1 MTNHSY
7 PDPGDSLAIARWL
20 GQLDRRLEERKSQG
34 LFRTR
39 IPLVAISPTEILW
52 QGRPIIS
59 FGSNDYLGLS
69 WHPAVRSAAAEA
81 IDAGQRWGSGASGH
95 VTGYTAVQQKLE
107 EAIAQWLGTE
117 RCIVF
122 GSGYAANLATL
133 SALVGKEDR
142 VFSDQLNHASLIDGC
157 RLSRA
162 IVSIYPH
169 GDVEQLQRLLEGGEG
184 SEGQS
189 WIITDSVFSMEGDLA
204 PLERLADLAERLGTL
219 MMVDEAH
226 ATGVIGPEGRG
237 AIAEAG
243 LERKVAVHLGTLSKA
258 FGGVGGFVA
267 GKRQMVEAIEQWGR
281 AVIYSTAPPAAS
293 AAAALAALPLLRQ
306 MEPQRQQL
314 RQHAVDL
321 RERLAG
327 DGWSVGSGSL
337 PIVSVQVGDPL
348 LASNLSQALLDDG
361 FWVPA
366 IRPPTVPKGK
376 AMLRISLSA
385 EHRWDQIEAFCDRL
399 AIRRSIA
406 KKGEIREIGFESG
419 IYRRNNESKA

>member
-1 MTNHSY
+1 V
-7 PDPGDSLAIARWL
+7 
-20 GQLDRRLEERKSQG
+20 QQQLEE
-34 LFRTR
+34 L
-39 IPLVAISPTEILW
+39 
-52 QGRPIIS
+52 
-59 FGSNDYLGLS
+59 
-69 WHPAVRSAAAEA
+69 
-81 IDAGQRWGSGASGH
+81 
-95 VTGYTAVQQKLE
+95 
-107 EAIAQWLGTE
+107 IAQWLGTE
-117 RCIVF
+117 RCVVF

-133 SALVGKEDR
+133 SALVGRDDR
-142 VFSDQLNHASLIDGC
+142 IFSDQLNHASLIDGC

-169 GDVEQLQRLLEGGEG
+169 GDVEQLQRLLEVGKA

-204 PLERLADLAERLGTL
+204 PLERLADLTERLGAL

-237 AIAEAG
+237 AIAQAG

-293 AAAALAALPLLRQ
+293 SAAALAALPLLRQ

-314 RQHAVDL
+314 RRHAIDL

-327 DGWSVGSGSL
+327 DGWWVAPGSI
-337 PIVSVQVGDPL
+337 PIVAVQVGDPL
-348 LASNLSQALLDDG
+348 VAWNLSQALLNDG

-366 IRPPTVPKGK
+366 IRPPTVPQGK

-385 EHRWDQIEAFCDRL
+385 EHRWEQIEAFCDRL
-399 AIRRSIA
+399 ASRQSIA
-406 KKGEIREIGFESG
+406 KKGG
-419 IYRRNNESKA
+419 IS

>member
-1 MTNHSY
+1 MTTHSH
-7 PDPGDSLAIARWL
+7 PNPEDSAAIARWL
-20 GQLDRRLEERKSQG
+20 RQLERRLEERRSQG

-39 IPLVAISPTEILW
+39 TPLMAVSPTEILW
-52 QGRPIIS
+52 QGRPIVS

-69 WHPAVRSAAAEA
+69 WHPEVRSAAIRA
-81 IDAGQRWGSGASGH
+81 IDTGQRWGSGASGH
-95 VTGYTAVQQKLE
+95 VTGYTSVQQQLE

-117 RCIVF
+117 RCVVF

-133 SALVGKEDR
+133 SALVGREDR

-162 IVSIYPH
+162 TVSIYPH
-169 GDVEQLQRLLEGGEG
+169 GDFEQLQRMLVEGIA
-184 SEGQS
+184 SESQS
-189 WIITDSVFSMEGDLA
+189 WVITDSVFSMEGDLA
-204 PLERLADLAERLGTL
+204 PLERLADVAERSGAL

-293 AAAALAALPLLRQ
+293 SAAALAALPLIRQ

-314 RQHAVDL
+314 RQYAVDL

-327 DGWSVGSGSL
+327 EGWSVVPGSL
-337 PIVSVQVGDPL
+337 PIVAVQVGDPL
-348 LASNLSQALLDDG
+348 VAWNLSQALLDDG

-366 IRPPTVPKGK
+366 IRPPTVPQGK

-385 EHRWDQIEAFCDRL
+385 EHRWGQIEAFCDRL
-399 AIRRSIA
+399 ANRRSIA
-406 KKGEIREIGFESG
+406 KKGG
-419 IYRRNNESKA
+419 NW

>member
-1 MTNHSY
+1 MTTPSHPN
-7 PDPGDSLAIARWL
+7 PGDSAAIAKWL
-20 GQLDRRLEERKSQG
+20 GQLEMRLEQRRSHG

-39 IPLVAISPTEILW
+39 TPLVAVSPTEILW
-52 QGRPIIS
+52 QGRCTVS

-69 WHPAVRSAAAEA
+69 WHPAVRSAATRA
-81 IDAGQRWGSGASGH
+81 IDVGQRWGSGASGH
-95 VTGYTAVQQKLE
+95 VTGYTAVQQQLE

-117 RCIVF
+117 RCVVF

-133 SALVGKEDR
+133 SALVGREDR

-162 IVSIYPH
+162 TVSIYPH
-169 GDVEQLQRLLEGGEG
+169 RDVEQLERLIAGWEA

-204 PLERLADLAERLGTL
+204 PLERLADLAERSEAL

-243 LERKVAVHLGTLSKA
+243 LERKVAVHLGTLSKSL
-258 FGGVGGFVA
+258 GGVGGFVA

-293 AAAALAALPLLRQ
+293 AAAALSALSLLRQ
-306 MEPQRQQL
+306 MEPERQQL
-314 RQHAVDL
+314 RKHALDL

-327 DGWSVGSGSL
+327 DGWSVVPGSL
-337 PIVSVQVGDPL
+337 PIVAVQVGDPMV
-348 LASNLSQALLDDG
+348 AWNLSRALLDDG

-366 IRPPTVPKGK
+366 IRPPTVPQGK
-376 AMLRISLSA
+376 AILRISLSA
-385 EHRWDQIEAFCDRL
+385 EHRWEQIEAFCNRL
-399 AIRRSIA
+399 ANRRSMA
-406 KKGEIREIGFESG
+406 KKGG
-419 IYRRNNESKA
+419 IS

>member
-1 MTNHSY
+1 MTPDY
-7 PDPGDSLAIARWL
+7 PPDPGDSVAITRWL
-20 GQLDRRLEERKSQG
+20 EQLETRLEERRSQG

-39 IPLVAISPTEILW
+39 MPLVAVSPTEILW
-52 QGRPIIS
+52 RGRLTVS

-69 WHPAVRSAAAEA
+69 WHPAIRSAASKA
-81 IDAGQRWGSGASGH
+81 IDDGQRWGSGASGH
-95 VTGYTAVQQKLE
+95 VTGYTAVQQQLE

-117 RCIVF
+117 RCVVF

-133 SALVGKEDR
+133 SALVGTEDR

-162 IVSIYPH
+162 SVSIYPH
-169 GDVEQLQRLLEGGEG
+169 RDVEKLERLLGGWEP
-184 SEGQS
+184 SNGQS
-189 WIITDSVFSMEGDLA
+189 WIVTDSVFSMEGDLA
-204 PLERLADLAERLGTL
+204 PLERLADLAERSGAL

-237 AIAEAG
+237 AIGQAG
-243 LERKVAVHLGTLSKA
+243 LEKKVAVHLGTLSKA

-314 RQHAVDL
+314 RQHALGL
-321 RERLAG
+321 RERLAR
-327 DGWSVGSGSL
+327 DGWSVVPGSL
-337 PIVSVQVGDPL
+337 PIVAVQVGDPCV
-348 LASNLSQALLDDG
+348 AWNLSQSLLADG

-366 IRPPTVPKGK
+366 IRPPTVPQGK

-385 EHRWDQIEAFCDRL
+385 EHRWEQIEALCDRL
-399 AIRRSIA
+399 AARRSIA
-406 KKGEIREIGFESG
+406 EKGG
-419 IYRRNNESKA
+419 IS